1 MLNHPCRE
9 FHQIPQLLQQLLCVG
24 LLVDSCQSERLL
36 DSKSSHTLASQH
48 PGLTLSYC
56 DDILFECVDKCREF
70 KWILRTVPGNTR
82 SFAPTNWSAECAP
95 QPSSS
100 SFLSMTT
107 SCRRLYV
114 MFITAFMASFLS
126 VLTRLGHYPSIS
138 SHASCSKAV
147 SKRRATSLLGPCTRC
162 AKSKGCSWPKPTTC
176 CHVFPQG
183 KVRNCYLMFVMLHTP
198 STVVILTSGLV
209 TSRTTSTRVAAWVRW
224 VLLSATLNWEN
235 PGKHVRNLKVSCLSG
250 LDFNVAICMTDEAA
264 MLISPLCHLV
274 LSYEFRC
281 CICLSKE
288 ALVFAWL
295 CWNASLLMWNMDKRS
310 LINSNLF

>member
-1 MLNHPCRE
+1 MCP
-9 FHQIPQLLQQLLCVG
+9 P
-24 LLVDSCQSERLL
+24 
-36 DSKSSHTLASQH
+36 
-48 PGLTLSYC
+48 
-56 DDILFECVDKCREF
+56 
-70 KWILRTVPGNTR
+70 
-82 SFAPTNWSAECAP
+82 
-95 QPSSS
+95 PSSS

-114 MFITAFMASFLS
+114 MFITVFMASFLS

-176 CHVFPQG
+176 WNKLDGSDTKHGSHPYIRLGNKPNNIHPCRCLSEVG
-183 KVRNCYLMFVMLHTP
+183 P
-198 STVVILTSGLV
+198 SFSDFEL
-209 TSRTTSTRVAAWVRW
+209 RK
-224 VLLSATLNWEN
+224 
-235 PGKHVRNLKVSCLSG
+235 PGETCEKPKVSCLPG
-250 LDFNVAICMTDEAA
+250 LDLNVAICMTDEAA

-295 CWNASLLMWNMDKRS
+295 CWTVSLLMWNMDKRS

>member
-1 MLNHPCRE
+1 MISCLNAWTNVENSNESSEQSLETPGVLHL
-9 FHQIPQLLQQLLCVG
+9 QIDLQNVPPTILIF
-24 LLVDSCQSERLL
+24 LLVHDHVLSQAVCDVCYCIYGLIFECSHKARSLSLNLISRLL
-36 DSKSSHTLASQH
+36 FQGSLQKAGHLAVGPMHTLCQIQ
-48 PGLTLSYC
+48 GL
-56 DDILFECVDKCREF
+56 
-70 KWILRTVPGNTR
+70 
-82 SFAPTNWSAECAP
+82 
-95 QPSSS
+95 
-100 SFLSMTT
+100 FL
-107 SCRRLYV
+107 
-114 MFITAFMASFLS
+114 AQAN
-126 VLTRLGHYPSIS
+126 H
-138 SHASCSKAV
+138 
-147 SKRRATSLLGPCTRC
+147 LLEL
-162 AKSKGCSWPKPTTC
+162 
-176 CHVFPQG
+176 FPQG
-183 KVRNCYLMFVMLHTP
+183 KVHNCYLMFVMLHTP

-235 PGKHVRNLKVSCLSG
+235 PGKHVRNLKVSCLPG

-310 LINSNLF
+310 LINSHLFQLMSMCSAHTV